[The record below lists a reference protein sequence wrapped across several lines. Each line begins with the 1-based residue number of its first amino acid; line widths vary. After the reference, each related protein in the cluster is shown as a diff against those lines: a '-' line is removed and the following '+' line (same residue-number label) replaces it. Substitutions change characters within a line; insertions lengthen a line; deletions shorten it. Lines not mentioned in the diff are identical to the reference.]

1 MRPGEEHGRDYFFV
15 SKAQFEEWIAAGA
28 LLEHAV
34 VYGEYKGI
42 PLQQVEEALG
52 RGTDVVMRLDVQ
64 VCGVC
69 GGVPVL
75 CWGSGGL
82 ASVQGHP
89 AAAACVRLCMPHAR
103 MHCSRERTHNCSC
116 SCLTHG
122 FFFCQPTR
130 RVLQRCD
137 GSCLRL

>member
-64 VCGVC
+64 VGGALGHVC
-69 GGVPVL
+69 A
-75 CWGSGGL
+75 C
-82 ASVQGHP
+82 ACHMHACIAAESVRTT
-89 AAAACVRLCMPHAR
+89 AAAAA
-103 MHCSRERTHNCSC
+103 SRTAI
-116 SCLTHG
+116 
-122 FFFCQPTR
+122 
-130 RVLQRCD
+130 
-137 GSCLRL
+137 